1 MKMFFQVRHPIC
13 LRRDKIRA
21 LTPRQVLFDRIYKEE
36 TSLFSP
42 FRQPIECKESEL
54 TNTYDPDL
62 FQSIYQKGSSD
73 RTLG

>member
-1 MKMFFQVRHPIC
+1 MFFEIGYPIC

-36 TSLFSP
+36 TSLFSA
-42 FRQPIECKESEL
+42 FRQPIEREESEL

-62 FQSIYQKGSSD
+62 FQSIYFHSTAQCSLP
-73 RTLG
+73 T